1 MDESTTGDGDGR
13 PGIPAGTPPVLG
25 STSDAR
31 WASILNTAVDGII
44 VIDERA
50 RVMIFNRAC
59 ERMFGYAAEEVVG
72 RNVAMLM
79 PPEHS
84 GDHDAYVQRYMRTGH
99 RKIIGIGREVRARH
113 RDGTMFPIDLSV
125 GEAQTP
131 DGRQF
136 VGILRDLTSRKDA
149 ERRLNDLQSDLIRL
163 ARVSA
168 LDEMGSALAHELNQ
182 PLTAIMLY
190 LQAVGREFARAK
202 EMGHTRE
209 ADARADAIL
218 EKARREAHRAG
229 SIIQRIRSLVEK
241 RAPER
246 KPVDLNAIVDD
257 ALELTVIGQD
267 RNVALVRDYQAGLPP
282 LRVDPVQIQQ
292 VVVNLVRNAYEAVK
306 GRRGGRIVVSTSLD
320 DRHLLVSVED
330 SGPGIPRE
338 VLTDLFKAFKTTG
351 GGAGGGKSSG
361 MGLGLAISRTI
372 AQNHGGDL
380 SVDPGG
386 DGRGARFVVRLPL
399 RAPEDERAGEDA
411 AETSRGEQE
420 WGRA

>member
-1 MDESTTGDGDGR
+1 MNEDASDPDQRSGGVSR
-13 PGIPAGTPPVLG
+13 APGGGVG

-31 WASILNTAVDGII
+31 WASVLNTAVDGII
-44 VIDERA
+44 VIDDHA
-50 RVMIFNRAC
+50 KIMIFNRAC
-59 ERMFGYAAEEVVG
+59 ERMFGFSADEVVG
-72 RNVAMLM
+72 RNVSILM

-84 GDHDAYVQRYMRTGH
+84 ADHDAYVENYMRTGH

-113 RDGTMFPIDLSV
+113 RDGTYFPIDLSV
-125 GEAQTP
+125 GEAETP

-149 ERRLNDLQSDLIRL
+149 ERRLNELQSDLIRL

-202 EMGHTRE
+202 EQGHTQE

-218 EKARREAHRAG
+218 EKARREAQRAG

-246 KPVDLNAIVDD
+246 KDVDLNAIVDD
-257 ALELTVIGQD
+257 AVDLTMIGQD
-267 RNVALVRDYQAGLPP
+267 RYVTIVRDYAAGLPTLP
-282 LRVDPVQIQQ
+282 ADPVQIQQ

-306 GRRGGRIVVSTSLD
+306 GRKPGRVVVSTGID
-320 DRHLLVSVED
+320 GRYLLFAIED
-330 SGPGIPRE
+330 NGPGIPRDKVAE
-338 VLTDLFKAFKTTG
+338 LFQAFKT
-351 GGAGGGKSSG
+351 GKSSG

-386 DGRGARFVVRLPL
+386 DGRGARFVVRLPQ
-399 RAPEDERAGEDA
+399 RPYENDRNGDEGPARP
-411 AETSRGEQE
+411 SMKH
-420 WGRA
+420 

>member
-1 MDESTTGDGDGR
+1 MHQNSTGGDG
-13 PGIPAGTPPVLG
+13 AGGGLPVLG
-25 STSDAR
+25 TVSDAR

-44 VIDERA
+44 VIDETGRI
-50 RVMIFNRAC
+50 MIFNRAC
-59 ERMFGYAAEEVVG
+59 ERMFGFAAEEVVG
-72 RNVAMLM
+72 RNVSMLM
-79 PPEHS
+79 PPEHA
-84 GDHDAYVQRYMRTGH
+84 GDHDAYVESYKRTGH

-113 RDGTMFPIDLSV
+113 RDGTLFPIDLSV

-149 ERRLNDLQSDLIRL
+149 ERRLNELQSDLIRL

-190 LQAVGREFARAK
+190 LQAVGREFGRAK
-202 EMGHTRE
+202 EMGHTPE

-218 EKARREAHRAG
+218 EKARREAQRAG
-229 SIIQRIRSLVEK
+229 AIIQRIRSLVEK

-246 KPVDLNAIVDD
+246 KDVDLNMIVDD
-257 ALELTVIGQD
+257 AVDLTIIGQD
-267 RNVALVRDYQAGLPP
+267 RNVTIVRDYQAGLPT
-282 LRVDPVQIQQ
+282 VQIDPVQIQQ
-292 VVVNLVRNAYEAVK
+292 VVVNLVRNAYEAIK
-306 GRRGGRIVVSTSLD
+306 GRKGGRVIVATGLD
-320 DRHLLVSVED
+320 DKHVVFSIED
-330 SGPGIPRE
+330 NGPGIPRE
-338 VLTDLFKAFKTTG
+338 VLTDLFQAFKT
-351 GGAGGGKSSG
+351 GKRSG

-399 RAPEDERAGEDA
+399 RPQEPERAGDD
-411 AETSRGEQE
+411 
-420 WGRA
+420 RAGADPTH

>member
-1 MDESTTGDGDGR
+1 MRETTSGGEPDQDDDR
-13 PGIPAGTPPVLG
+13 PAARPVRGT
-25 STSDAR
+25 TSDAR
-31 WASILNTAVDGII
+31 WESILDTAVDGII
-44 VIDERA
+44 VIDDHA
-50 RVMIFNRAC
+50 KIMIFNRAC
-59 ERMFGYAAEEVVG
+59 ERMFGFSGEEVVG
-72 RNVAMLM
+72 RNVSMLM

-84 GDHDAYVQRYMRTGH
+84 VDHDAYVENYMRTGH
-99 RKIIGIGREVRARH
+99 RRIIGMGREVRARH

-125 GEAQTP
+125 GEAVTP

-136 VGILRDLTSRKDA
+136 VGILRDLTARKEA
-149 ERRLNDLQSDLIRL
+149 ERRLNELQSDLIRL

-190 LQAVGREFARAK
+190 LQAAGREFGRAR
-202 EMGHTRE
+202 EMGHTPE

-218 EKARREAHRAG
+218 GKARREAHRAG

-246 KPVDLNAIVDD
+246 KEVDLNAIVDD
-257 ALELTVIGQD
+257 AVDLTMIGQD
-267 RNVALVRDYQAGLPP
+267 RNVTVVRDYRAGLP
-282 LRVDPVQIQQ
+282 LLHADPVQIQQ

-306 GRRGGRIVVSTSLD
+306 GRKSGRVIVATGID
-320 DRHLLVSVED
+320 DRHLLFSIED
-330 SGPGIPRE
+330 TGPGIPRE
-338 VLTDLFKAFKTTG
+338 TLTDLFQAFKT
-351 GGAGGGKSSG
+351 GKRSG

-386 DGRGARFVVRLPL
+386 DGRGARFVVRLPM
-399 RAPEDERAGEDA
+399 RPPETVRNGGGDA
-411 AETSRGEQE
+411 ADNARI
-420 WGRA
+420 

>member
-1 MDESTTGDGDGR
+1 MHQKSTGGDG
-13 PGIPAGTPPVLG
+13 AGGGLPVLG
-25 STSDAR
+25 SVSDAR

-44 VIDERA
+44 VIDETA
-50 RVMIFNRAC
+50 RIMIFNRAC
-59 ERMFGYAAEEVVG
+59 ERMFGFAAEEVIG
-72 RNVAMLM
+72 RNVSMLM

-84 GDHDAYVQRYMRTGH
+84 GDHDAYVENYKRTGH
-99 RKIIGIGREVRARH
+99 RKVIGVGREVRARH
-113 RDGTMFPIDLSV
+113 RDGTLFPIDLSV

-149 ERRLNDLQSDLIRL
+149 ERRLSELQSDLIRL

-202 EMGHTRE
+202 EQGHTLE

-218 EKARREAHRAG
+218 EKARREAQRAG

-246 KPVDLNAIVDD
+246 KDVDLNTIVDD
-257 ALELTVIGQD
+257 AVDLTIIGQD
-267 RNVALVRDYQAGLPP
+267 RNVVVVRDYQAGLPNVQ
-282 LRVDPVQIQQ
+282 VDPVQIQQ
-292 VVVNLVRNAYEAVK
+292 VVVNLVRNAYEAIK
-306 GRRGGRIVVSTSLD
+306 GRKGGRVIVATGVD
-320 DRHLLVSVED
+320 DKHIVFSIED
-330 SGPGIPRE
+330 NGPGIPRE
-338 VLTDLFKAFKTTG
+338 VLTDLFQAFKT
-351 GGAGGGKSSG
+351 GKRSG

-372 AQNHGGDL
+372 SQNHGGDL

-399 RAPEDERAGEDA
+399 GPQDADRAGGED
-411 AETSRGEQE
+411 
-420 WGRA
+420 RAGGDPTHREVGDT

>member
-1 MDESTTGDGDGR
+1 MHQSTTGGGDGQAGEQPAIR
-13 PGIPAGTPPVLG
+13 ADVDPGGHPGLG
-25 STSDAR
+25 SVSDAR

-44 VIDERA
+44 VIDEQA
-50 RVMIFNRAC
+50 RIMIFNRAC
-59 ERMFGYAAEEVVG
+59 ERMFGFAAEEVVG

-79 PPEHS
+79 PPEHAA
-84 GDHDAYVQRYMRTGH
+84 DHDAYVEGYMRTGH
-99 RKIIGIGREVRARH
+99 RRIIGIGREVRARH
-113 RDGTMFPIDLSV
+113 RDGTLFPIDLSV
-125 GEAQTP
+125 GEAPTP

-149 ERRLNDLQSDLIRL
+149 ERRLNELQADLIRL

-202 EMGHTRE
+202 EMGHTAE

-246 KPVDLNAIVDD
+246 KEVELNTIVDD
-257 ALELTVIGQD
+257 AVDLTIIGQD
-267 RNVALVRDYQAGLPP
+267 RNVTIVRDYQAGLPT
-282 LRVDPVQIQQ
+282 LRIDPVQIQQ

-306 GRRGGRIVVSTSLD
+306 GRRGGRIVVSTSQD
-320 DRHLLVSVED
+320 DRHALVAIED

-338 VLTDLFKAFKTTG
+338 VLTDLFQAFKT
-351 GGAGGGKSSG
+351 GKRSG

-386 DGRGARFVVRLPL
+386 EGRGARFVVRLPL
-399 RAPEDERAGEDA
+399 RPQDEERTEDDEPGETRAD
-411 AETSRGEQE
+411 
-420 WGRA
+420 

>member
-1 MDESTTGDGDGR
+1 MHQNSTGGDGAKAGL
-13 PGIPAGTPPVLG
+13 PALG
-25 STSDAR
+25 SVSDAR

-44 VIDERA
+44 VIDEQGRI
-50 RVMIFNRAC
+50 MIFNRAC
-59 ERMFGYAAEEVVG
+59 ERMFGFAAEEVVG
-72 RNVAMLM
+72 RNVSLLM
-79 PPEHS
+79 PPEHATT
-84 GDHDAYVQRYMRTGH
+84 HDAYIEGYKRTGH

-113 RDGTMFPIDLSV
+113 RDGTLFPIDLSV

-149 ERRLNDLQSDLIRL
+149 ERRLNELQADLIRL

-190 LQAVGREFARAK
+190 LQAVGREFSRAK
-202 EMGHTRE
+202 EMGHTPE

-218 EKARREAHRAG
+218 EKARREAQRAG

-246 KPVDLNAIVDD
+246 REVDLNAIVDD
-257 ALELTVIGQD
+257 AVDLTIIGQD
-267 RNVALVRDYQAGLPP
+267 RNVTIVRDYQAGLPT
-282 LRVDPVQIQQ
+282 LHADPVQIQQ
-292 VVVNLVRNAYEAVK
+292 VVVNLVRNAYEAIK
-306 GRRGGRIVVSTSLD
+306 GRKAGRIVVSTSLD
-320 DRHLLVSVED
+320 DRHLLFAIED

-338 VLTDLFKAFKTTG
+338 VLTDLFQAFKT
-351 GGAGGGKSSG
+351 GKRSG

-399 RAPEDERAGEDA
+399 RPQDDDRAGDDDGPNA
-411 AETSRGEQE
+411 GPTQ
-420 WGRA
+420 

>member
-1 MDESTTGDGDGR
+1 MTETSQEGGGDED
-13 PGIPAGTPPVLG
+13 ALG
-25 STSDAR
+25 SVSDAR

-44 VIDERA
+44 VIDEEA
-50 RVMIFNRAC
+50 RIMIFNRAC
-59 ERMFGYAAEEVVG
+59 ERMFGYSAAEVVG
-72 RNVAMLM
+72 RNVSLLM
-79 PPEHS
+79 PPEHAET
-84 GDHDAYVQRYMRTGH
+84 HDAYVGSYCRTGH

-113 RDGTMFPIDLSV
+113 RDGTLFPIDLSV
-125 GEAQTP
+125 GEAQTR

-149 ERRLNDLQSDLIRL
+149 ERRLNELQADLIRL

-202 EMGHTRE
+202 EVGHTPE
-209 ADARADAIL
+209 ADDRADAIL
-218 EKARREAHRAG
+218 EKARREAQRAG

-246 KPVDLNAIVDD
+246 KEVDLNAIVDD
-257 ALELTVIGQD
+257 AVDLTVIGQD
-267 RNVALVRDYQAGLPP
+267 RNVTVLRDYQAGLP
-282 LRVDPVQIQQ
+282 LILVDPVQVQQ

-306 GRRGGRIVVSTSLD
+306 GRKGARIVVSTGSEDRSL
-320 DRHLLVSVED
+320 VIAIED
-330 SGPGIPRE
+330 NGPGIPRE
-338 VLTDLFKAFKTTG
+338 RVTDLFQAFKT
-351 GGAGGGKSSG
+351 GKRSG

-380 SVDPGG
+380 TLDPGG
-386 DGRGARFVVRLPL
+386 EDRGARFVIRLPIA
-399 RAPEDERAGEDA
+399 APEPDRKDAEWTQTRA
-411 AETSRGEQE
+411 
-420 WGRA
+420 